1 MARKGGAVENL
12 KPFKKGDPRA
22 AELARKGV
30 AIREERKAKR
40 KAMKDDL
47 DILLKLTLKKGDMA
61 FAEDVL
67 SLEEAEDMNLSVQ
80 TAMDIAMVQ
89 RALMGDV
96 QAWLAIRDSIG
107 EKPSDKFEIDQSL
120 TVEEWAKNHKVK
132 L

>member
-1 MARKGGAVENL
+1 MPRPGGAPDNL

-22 AELARKGV
+22 GELARKGLKV
-30 AIREERKAKR
+30 REEKRAKR
-40 KAMKDDL
+40 KAMKEDL

-107 EKPSDKFEIDQSL
+107 EKPSDKYEIDQSL